1 MNYGNLFKRLLIMNS
16 MGVYLYGRDGHIWIG
31 TSDESNAY
39 LLSISLNNKIYGGV
53 IQAVDTFDEAL
64 QRDGQPSLMDRWN
77 EYGKTEMFLGKGGI
91 DESRIGVVA
100 YGKGGIY

>member
-1 MNYGNLFKRLLIMNS
+1 MNYENLFKRLLMMNS
-16 MGVYLYGRDGHIWIG
+16 MGVYLSGRDGHIWIE
-31 TSDESNAY
+31 TSEDSRAY

-53 IQAVDTFDEAL
+53 IQAVDTFDAAL

-77 EYGKTEMFLGKGGI
+77 EYGITEMFLGKGGL
-91 DESRIGVVA
+91 DESRMENVP